1 MICIMSVLWGW
12 KYVSSNGDEEAI
24 VYEPVE
30 YTVGNETLRIAYS
43 GDGEVELSTLN
54 LDFEVSGTVDELL
67 VSEGDWIEEEVILA
81 TLDKADYETSYEKA
95 MNSYQEALL
104 NRDQTI
110 AQDKLDQL
118 TRADTLKQLNIV
130 LEQAK
135 AEYDRNQL
143 LTGVV
148 SENEIEDSRIVYERA
163 TSDYETQ
170 KAYNSVS
177 DVSMK
182 KIELANIAVETAQ
195 LSLREAEEN
204 LMDTELMSPSK
215 GKVLALNFSE
225 GEAFS
230 SPDSN
235 SSATEHFMVLL
246 DSDEVEIIAPI
257 SEIDIESVFE
267 DQEVE
272 IIFEAF
278 PSKIYHGKVM
288 RVEDIPTSSSG
299 MVTYDAIIQM
309 TDADE
314 SIKDGMTCEIEF
326 ILTQRINVVTIPNK
340 AVTYEDGNQY
350 VDLINAQGD
359 QEKTVIKT
367 GLTDGK
373 MVEVTEGLS
382 KGDVVVYQTVSK
394 E

>member
-163 TSDYETQ
+163 TSDYDTQ